1 METYRKDL
9 DYWFERQQEYQRA
22 LKAIQSK
29 GEATESVWK
38 LKGKLE
44 AVAEMIA
51 YLQRRI
57 GS

>member
-22 LKAIQSK
+22 LKAIESK
-29 GEATESVWK
+29 GEGTESVWK